1 MLSVNAFTLGAT
13 LVLILLNFFN
23 VRNYGEAE
31 FWFALIKVVAI
42 VCFIVVG
49 TLAVAAVA
57 LGRGPGRGQP
67 WWRMAASCP
76 TAARRWWWRCW
87 G

>member
-31 FWFALIKVVAI
+31 FWFDQGRGHRLLHRRRHA
-42 VCFIVVG
+42 G
-49 TLAVAAVA
+49 RAAAA
-57 LGRGPGRGQP
+57 LGRGPGVVARAHGGFMP
-67 WWRMAASCP
+67 NGG
-76 TAARRWWWRCW
+76 RRWWWRCW